1 MEVVDRSR
9 YFYLFSELV
18 AREAQYFER
27 LVSEPV
33 FQFIESNILETTFQM
48 RINKSETAK
57 LF

>member
-48 RINKSETAK
+48 MINKSKT
-57 LF
+57 LLD